1 MNTTQWTERVQ
12 EEAFVESIRL
22 LYGEKAEE
30 NRERYV
36 KLLDLFRETFGE
48 REDVSLFSAPGRTE
62 IGGNQ
67 PRCQSTSHRPR

>member
-30 NRERYV
+30 KSKKVLASSGKIKMALMKCNLSSYST
-36 KLLDLFRETFGE
+36 KTLL
-48 REDVSLFSAPGRTE
+48 
-62 IGGNQ
+62 
-67 PRCQSTSHRPR
+67 